1 MFGERS
7 GAKSSIR
14 LPLFSAHSV
23 AVVDDALDDNV
34 GLFSVAFDALEHLVH
49 ATVEAAHAVLFADR
63 VTCVLVTH
71 YALVAA
77 ADRSE
82 AQYRQTVLAAL

>member
-1 MFGERS
+1 MFCERS

-23 AVVDDALDDNV
+23 AVVDDALDDDV

-49 ATVEAAHAVLFADR
+49 AAVEAAHAVLFADR
-63 VTCVLVTH
+63 VTCVLVAH

-82 AQYRQTVLAAL
+82 AQYRETVLATL